1 MKQEPYE
8 QPNSPNTQQ
17 KTVISQLLTTGK
29 QKIKNETSCTNSSQ
43 SYVCDKGKSI
53 KGYIHTCDNY
63 QQMKD
68 CALADELIVGVP
80 AGDQAY
86 HENIKTEHED
96 SCAEIQ
102 CNVCHNMSNQ
112 TLLLQCDLCDSSS
125 HTYCVGL
132 GDTVPEDDWICQNC
146 TEHAED
152 EQDLKAVGLSGIDSH
167 SGSKNRCHQN
177 VSSTEANLSI
187 HDIVRESGPY
197 NVERSLPNQ
206 SRSPLTNAG
215 DDRTVLI
222 SCRNRDSR
230 TRALRENWD
239 KIRQGSLSFSSFPII
254 KPGELSCGTS
264 SATKSS
270 TSDIIPDQATQDI
283 KKAWKMMKAAKSVEK
298 KKYTNTIPC
307 PSNGSKHPLTNT
319 ETPKHFPSV
328 RSMLPSTRHSGDKDK
343 DCKNLKRPFQGCA
356 TEKCH
361 DKPQF
366 PKFQKENPSSFRNFE
381 HHPTTYSAES
391 SNFSTKTGQFSVH
404 ARIDD
409 ESSVNLQTNRS
420 LGSLANANKIHSS
433 SDCSVSLRSVAKPLA
448 AAKQNVHATAPFN
461 VNKVTNVEEHQ
472 VDGQAK
478 VLSDA
483 KSEIQTLVKLNLKL
497 SNAQKKLATN
507 EFKEVARHAT
517 YSILAACGIG
527 IPKPW
532 VRPFSNP
539 HCSHA
544 DKVDG
549 ARRSTLMPSSCRECF
564 MAFVK
569 DVVDTVLLEKTS

>member
-1 MKQEPYE
+1 MFSEETPNSNISIKQESDE
-8 QPNSPNTQQ
+8 RPNSPNTPQ
-17 KTVISQLLTTGK
+17 KPVIAQLQATGK
-29 QKIKNETSCTNSSQ
+29 QEIKNETSWTNSSR
-43 SYVCDKGKSI
+43 SYVCDEGKSI
-53 KGYIHTCDNY
+53 NGCIHTCDNY
-63 QQMKD
+63 QQMKDCAVAHEQIVGVPAGDKMKD

-96 SCAEIQ
+96 SYAEIQ

-283 KKAWKMMKAAKSVEK
+283 KKVWKMMKAAKSVEK

-433 SDCSVSLRSVAKPLA
+433 SNCSVSLQSVAKPLA

-497 SNAQKKLATN
+497 SNAQKKL
-507 EFKEVARHAT
+507 
-517 YSILAACGIG
+517 G
-527 IPKPW
+527 
-532 VRPFSNP
+532 
-539 HCSHA
+539 
-544 DKVDG
+544 
-549 ARRSTLMPSSCRECF
+549 
-564 MAFVK
+564 MALTCK
-569 DVVDTVLLEKTS
+569 QHL

>member
-1 MKQEPYE
+1 
-8 QPNSPNTQQ
+8 
-17 KTVISQLLTTGK
+17 
-29 QKIKNETSCTNSSQ
+29 
-43 SYVCDKGKSI
+43 
-53 KGYIHTCDNY
+53 
-63 QQMKD
+63 MKD

-96 SCAEIQ
+96 SYAEIQ

-328 RSMLPSTRHSGDKDK
+328 RSMLPSSRHSGDKDK

-433 SDCSVSLRSVAKPLA
+433 SNCSVSLRSVAKPLA

-527 IPKPW
+527 ISKPW
-532 VRPFSNP
+532 VRPFPNP

-544 DKVDG
+544 DTVDG
-549 ARRSTLMPSSCRECF
+549 ARSSTLMPSSCQECF

-569 DVVDTVLLEKTS
+569 DVVNIILLEKTS